1 MSPIPPVNFRQ
12 NALGPSFGR
21 RSELESDA
29 LMGFSFRD
37 EDSSLPE
44 TLPAAAGSASGLETE
59 CEKHDR
65 YSDDEQRDASPAIE
79 HVFSHG

>member
-1 MSPIPPVNFRQ
+1 
-12 NALGPSFGR
+12 
-21 RSELESDA
+21 
-29 LMGFSFRD
+29 MGFSFRD